1 MLFSP
6 SKEGTGIGAAGAIT
20 QFLRLTFLR
29 PIERFLGQVISIST
43 DPTAFVRE
51 RIHLGDTTYFLRAVG
66 FFVSAISTAFLA
78 EVATLYLSG
87 IGDLTEPYYWTF
99 ILLDLDPFRSRL
111 LLAPS
116 DLLHRLSFKDVLH
129 LSFYPIGAGVFVGA
143 VFALVA
149 SAVVRSLVDVGYIPD
164 INHDFSQWGL
174 GEGLSRDA
182 FDHLVSDCLMR
193 AVRN

>member
-1 MLFSP
+1 VLFSP

-78 EVATLYLSG
+78 EVATLYLLG

-111 LLAPS
+111 LLARQTCCTGYRSRMCCTSRSTPS
-116 DLLHRLSFKDVLH
+116 VRESLWALSL
-129 LSFYPIGAGVFVGA
+129 
-143 VFALVA
+143 
-149 SAVVRSLVDVGYIPD
+149 R
-164 INHDFSQWGL
+164 
-174 GEGLSRDA
+174 
-182 FDHLVSDCLMR
+182 
-193 AVRN
+193 